1 MLTRPFSAKHSAGVA
16 ESAESVRT
24 SSGDAWVTV
33 SGVVI
38 IRCSPSSVCLGS
50 CGGSPLLRRSRHH
63 DRHPPRQPRPV
74 LPPWPDRGRT
84 GLTPREETNP
94 ILHIMHRERYGH
106 GQEIYT
112 NLLSRDISDITVYSM
127 A

>member
-1 MLTRPFSAKHSAGVA
+1 MLTRSFSAKHSAGVA

-38 IRCSPSSVCLGS
+38 IRCSPLSVCLGS

-63 DRHPPRQPRPV
+63 DRHPPKTAPAGTTPVARPGPYRVHPQRGDEPDPAHHAPRKV
-74 LPPWPDRGRT
+74 WVWSRNLHKPPQS
-84 GLTPREETNP
+84 
-94 ILHIMHRERYGH
+94 GH
-106 GQEIYT
+106 TRHNGI
-112 NLLSRDISDITVYSM
+112 
-127 A
+127 